1 MTCRFLF
8 AAARPS
14 PGGVFTQFVMSK
26 VGALQQKIPGVST
39 PQPLTGPQKFSIRPS
54 PVMVVTPVVSS
65 EAAQVCSPVTAAV
78 TTTPQVFLENVT
90 AVTPMTAVSDVGT
103 KETTYSSGATT
114 PGVVEVSETNTS
126 TPVTSTLSTATVNLT
141 KTTGITTPVASVAFP
156 NSLVA
161 SPPTITLPV
170 ASTASTS
177 IVMVTTA
184 ASSSMVTTPTS
195 SLGSVP
201 ILLSGINGSPPVSQR
216 PGKACLLLVAL
227 LYSSFHNYS
236 CENYKYL
243 RYGRCFLPSS
253 GVYKS

>member
-1 MTCRFLF
+1 MTCKFLF

-65 EAAQVCSPVTAAV
+65 EPVQVCSSVTAAV
-78 TTTPQVFLENVT
+78 TTTTPQVFLENVPAVIPTT
-90 AVTPMTAVSDVGT
+90 ALSDVGT

-114 PGVVEVSETNTS
+114 AGVVEVTETNTS
-126 TPVTSTLSTATVNLT
+126 TLVTLTQSTATLNLI

-156 NSLVA
+156 KSLVA

-177 IVMVTTA
+177 IVVVTTA

-195 SLGSVP
+195 SQSSVP
-201 ILLSGINGSPPVSQR
+201 IILSGIDGSPPVSQR
-216 PGKACLLLVAL
+216 PGKA
-227 LYSSFHNYS
+227 
-236 CENYKYL
+236 
-243 RYGRCFLPSS
+243 
-253 GVYKS
+253 